1 VPHEDIR
8 EDMGGDEMNELQEA
22 WHRAWQAIGAEPAP
36 GLLDRLI
43 NAYGEPQRHYHT
55 LQHLQECLGHLERVW
70 HVAERPGE
78 VALALWFHD
87 AVYDVQAHDNEAQ
100 SAAWARRE
108 LRASGA
114 ADDVAERVEQL
125 IMATCHAALP
135 QGMDACLLVDID
147 LAILGASP
155 ERFAE
160 YEAQVQREYSW
171 VPPEMFRV
179 RREQILRE
187 FDARQPIYQTP
198 PLQQAWEAQAHA
210 NLQQSI
216 RQLNMPTIDIRPYET
231 ADREAALLCFRSNVP
246 AFFSAEDEA
255 WFVSALDEPDGP
267 SFVVVAGGEVVGF
280 GGYEVSDS
288 YNHAVLV
295 FGQVHADWHSQ
306 GLGSRLLQH
315 RIEHLKRHGPPTKYL
330 IVDTTLKVAPF
341 YVQHG
346 FEIVS
351 HWREGFRDGA
361 DKVDLRLVLL

>member
-1 VPHEDIR
+1 MQTQERD
-8 EDMGGDEMNELQEA
+8 DMNELQGA
-22 WHRAWQAIGAEPAP
+22 WQRAWQAIGSEPAP
-36 GLLDRLI
+36 GLLGQLMA
-43 NAYGEPQRHYHT
+43 AYREPQRHYHT
-55 LQHLQECLGHLERVW
+55 LQHLQECLGHLEGVLPC
-70 HVAERPGE
+70 AERPGE
-78 VALALWFHD
+78 LALALFFHD
-87 AVYDVQAHDNEAQ
+87 AVYGVQAHDNEAQ

-108 LRASGA
+108 LLASGA
-114 ADDVAERVEQL
+114 AMEVADRVAAL
-125 IMATCHAALP
+125 IMVTCHAALP
-135 QGMDACLLVDID
+135 QSTDECLLVDID

-155 ERFAE
+155 ERFDA
-160 YEAQVQREYSW
+160 YEAQVQQEYSW
-171 VPPEMFRV
+171 VPPEMFRA

-187 FDARQPIYQTP
+187 FNDRQPLYQTP
-198 PLQQAWEAQAHA
+198 SLQRAWEAQAHA
-210 NLQQSI
+210 NLQRSI
-216 RQLNMPTIDIRPYET
+216 RQLSMPTIEIRPYEV
-231 ADREAALLCFRSNVP
+231 ADREAALQCFRSNVP

-255 WFVSALDEPDGP
+255 WFASALDEPDGP
-267 SFVVVAGGEVVGF
+267 SFVVVAGGQVVGF

-295 FGQVHADWHSQ
+295 FGQIHADWHSQ

-361 DKVDLRLVLL
+361 DKVDLRLVML